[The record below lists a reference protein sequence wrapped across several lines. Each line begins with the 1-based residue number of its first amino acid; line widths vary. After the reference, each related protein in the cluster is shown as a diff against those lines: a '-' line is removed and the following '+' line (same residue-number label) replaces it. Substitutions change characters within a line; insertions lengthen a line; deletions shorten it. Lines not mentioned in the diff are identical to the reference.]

1 MKKLI
6 YREEFWLLDKLIKI
20 FKDITIVFLVIGVIL
35 GKSIIISAGMAS
47 GIFFIILVIVN
58 SIFHYY

>member
-20 FKDITIVFLVIGVIL
+20 FKDITIVFLVIGVTL
-35 GKSIIISAGMAS
+35 ENPIIISAGMTAS
-47 GIFFIILVIVN
+47 IFFIILVIVN
-58 SIFHYY
+58 SIFHHY

>member
-20 FKDITIVFLVIGVIL
+20 FKDITIIFLVIGVIL
-35 GKSIIISAGMAS
+35 ENPIIISAGMTAS
-47 GIFFIILVIVN
+47 IFFIILVIVN

>member
-35 GKSIIISAGMAS
+35 ENPIIISAGMTAS
-47 GIFFIILVIVN
+47 IFFIILVIVN